1 MPGYN
6 IILNEGDTADLVI
19 DWADYTGASFVAAGW
34 YKIVDV
40 GTADSATT
48 HGEVLAKTEFGACTS
63 LTITL
68 TKDVT
73 KIVTT
78 GNILE
83 KKLVM
88 VSLTYATSKQKTEE
102 YAFWV
107 KKLNFLAADG
117 VV

>member
-1 MPGYN
+1 MSSYN
-6 IILNEGDTADLVI
+6 IILNEGDTADLVLA
-19 DWADYTGASFVAAGW
+19 WTDYLGVSFLASGW

-40 GTADSATT
+40 GTADDPDTYGVVLATT
-48 HGEVLAKTEFGACTS
+48 TFELCTS

-68 TKDVT
+68 TKAVT

-78 GNILE
+78 GNVLE
-83 KKLVM
+83 KKLVL
-88 VSLTYATSKQKTEE
+88 VALTYATSKQKTEE

-107 KKLNFLAADG
+107 KKLNFLTADG

>member
-1 MPGYN
+1 MPGYS
-6 IILNEGDTADLVI
+6 IILNEGDTADLII
-19 DWADYTGASFVAAGW
+19 DWSDYTGAAFLATGW

-40 GTADSATT
+40 GTADNTIT

-68 TKDVT
+68 TNTVT
-73 KIVTT
+73 KIVTA
-78 GNILE
+78 GNLLE
-83 KKLVM
+83 KKLVL
-88 VSLTYATSKQKTEE
+88 VSLIYATSKQKTEE

-107 KKLNFLAADG
+107 KKLDFLAADG